1 MEMIEIVS
9 HGVVDVVH
17 IKYGKAN
24 VQDLEFCQEFLRC
37 LEELRE
43 SDARALVLT
52 GQGKIFSAGVDL
64 KRVISGGAPYI
75 REFLPVLS
83 QLYETLFFYPKPV
96 VSSINGHAVAGG
108 CVLACLADYKVMAL
122 DEERIGVPELLVGVP
137 FPMIAFEIMRFV
149 CDPQHFEELLY
160 GGATF
165 PVESAYSLGLV
176 NRLVEPERLLEY
188 AIGVAEK
195 MAALPAEAFALTK
208 QQMRAPVLKRLREE
222 GVEFD
227 KAVIDCWASQKSL
240 ESIQEYVKHTLK
252 K

>member
-1 MEMIEIVS
+1 MIEIVS
-9 HGVVDVVH
+9 HGVVDVLH

-24 VQDLEFCQEFLRC
+24 VQDLEFCQELLRW
-37 LEELRE
+37 LEELR
-43 SDARALVLT
+43 SSNARALVLT
-52 GQGKIFSAGVDL
+52 GQGKLFSAGVDL
-64 KRVISGGAPYI
+64 KRVIAGGEPYI
-75 REFLPVLS
+75 REFLPILS

-96 VSSINGHAVAGG
+96 VSAINGHAVAGG

-122 DEERIGVPELLVGVP
+122 DEGRIGVPELLVGVP

-176 NRLVEPERLLEY
+176 NKLVEPERLLEY

-195 MAALPAEAFALTK
+195 MATLPAEAFALTK
-208 QQMRAPVLKRLREE
+208 QQIRAPVLKRLREDGAE
-222 GVEFD
+222 YD
-227 KAVIDCWASQKSL
+227 SAVLDCWASQKSL
-240 ESIQEYVKHTLK
+240 ASIQEYVLRTLQK
-252 K
+252 